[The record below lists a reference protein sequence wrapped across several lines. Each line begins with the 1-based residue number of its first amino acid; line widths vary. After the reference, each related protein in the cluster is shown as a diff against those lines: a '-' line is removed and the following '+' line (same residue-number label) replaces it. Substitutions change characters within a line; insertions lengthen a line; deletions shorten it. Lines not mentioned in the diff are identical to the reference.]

1 LDQLLA
7 TILTVQ
13 FLAAGENCPGGNLL
27 PVWGVKGKSVIFLTP
42 TGYPKIMMPKSFAQ
56 AGLAAIAVAV
66 GTTAAAPAWAAT
78 LVGTELVL
86 SVDVSSSIDASE
98 FTLQRQSYANA
109 FRDPDVIRLDRGFS

>member
-1 LDQLLA
+1 
-7 TILTVQ
+7 
-13 FLAAGENCPGGNLL
+13 
-27 PVWGVKGKSVIFLTP
+27 
-42 TGYPKIMMPKSFAQ
+42 MMPKSFAQ

-86 SVDVSSSIDASE
+86 SVDVSGSIDASE

-109 FRDPDVIRLDRGFS
+109 FRDSDVISLIAASPNGIAVTLQYWATITHSSLGWFHLQRWQ